1 MLSVVPCAAPTPPVL
16 LPPQPHSTGEQK
28 SKPTQ
33 NSVRQLRGQGLSP
46 DLVGQLWRGMGEGGV
61 CLCGGCGYCRY
72 VPQISDNIC

>member
-1 MLSVVPCAAPTPPVL
+1 MCCSYTYCTAAS
-16 LPPQPHSTGEQK
+16 QPHSTGEQK

-46 DLVGQLWRGMGEGGV
+46 DLVGQLCVGGGV